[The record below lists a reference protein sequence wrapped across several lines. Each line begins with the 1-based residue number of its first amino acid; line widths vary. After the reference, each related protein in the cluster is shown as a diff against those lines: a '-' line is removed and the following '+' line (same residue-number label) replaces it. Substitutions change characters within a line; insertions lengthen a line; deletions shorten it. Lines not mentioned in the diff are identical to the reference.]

1 MPEEINTNDINSN
14 EINEQIL
21 LNQDEKI
28 TETNQLLGATM
39 QQNEERKQLSEAGLM
54 AQEAIKEK
62 MNGKPSIYVS
72 TIIDAFLESLGEK
85 LKGKDGQK
93 GDKGDMPKK
102 GVDYFTPEEI
112 NDIQEY
118 VQSQIRVP
126 EDGYT
131 PIKGIDYFTPDE
143 INSIVSQVR
152 NLIPT
157 PKDGRDGR
165 EATIDYDII
174 VKRVLKEVKIPEVKN
189 ITASDILKKIKG
201 KIDYND
207 IKNTPTIFK
216 QGGSKGG
223 MAGQG
228 YFKDLADVNFSDAV
242 NDQTY
247 ALKRVNNVWTVTKTD
262 TETSWGEILGTL
274 TDQVD
279 LKNALNGKVGTTGN
293 ETIAG
298 IKTFSS
304 IPVLPA
310 TNPTTD
316 NQATRK
322 GYVDSLVSGAIV
334 LQGDWNASTNTP
346 DISGTTKTGSA
357 WRVSVAGTTDIG
369 GITDWEVGDLAVK
382 TANDWIK
389 IDNEDIKAVWGGI
402 TGTLSNQTDLQ
413 NALNLKAPLDS
424 PLFTTL
430 VSLAN
435 NIWLRFVD
443 YSGTGFLNTLK
454 GNQDNSVDVG
464 VQLNVGSI
472 EAEEDAGRITRFDM
486 PVSSSSADGTI
497 MSATDKIDGN
507 NVLEVGAYSDGAGG
521 IDGRFVKNYGA
532 NIQNVTS
539 VTTATY
545 SILAS
550 DNIIHSTY
558 SATGAVTITLPTAQL
573 VSGRII
579 TIKDAGG
586 LAGTNN
592 ITIATEGAE
601 KIDGLDTLVINN
613 NYNSVTLY
621 SDGTNWFAI

>member
-93 GDKGDMPKK
+93 GEKGDMPKK

-118 VQSQIRVP
+118 VQSQIKDG

-143 INSIVSQVR
+143 INSIVSQVK

-165 EATIDYDII
+165 DATIDYDII
-174 VKRVLKEVKIPEVKN
+174 VKRVLKEIKIPEVKN

-242 NDQTY
+242 NDQSY

-382 TANDWIK
+382 TANGWIK

-486 PVSSSSADGTI
+486 PVSSSSPDGTI

-521 IDGRFVKNYGA
+521 INGRFVKNYGA
-532 NIQNVTS
+532 NIQNVTR

>member
-39 QQNEERKQLSEAGLM
+39 QQNEERKQLIEAGLM

-93 GDKGDMPKK
+93 GEKGDMPKK

-216 QGGSKGG
+216 QGGFKGG

-274 TDQVD
+274 TDQTD

-334 LQGDWNASTNTP
+334 LQGDWDASTNTP

-369 GITDWEVGDLAVK
+369 GITDWQVGDLAVK
-382 TANDWIK
+382 TANGWIK

-454 GNQDNSVDVG
+454 GNQDDSVDVG

>member
-39 QQNEERKQLSEAGLM
+39 QQNEERKQLIEAGLM

-165 EATIDYDII
+165 DPTIDYDII

-216 QGGSKGG
+216 QGGFKGG

-242 NDQTY
+242 NDQSY

-424 PLFTTL
+424 PLFTTV

-545 SILAS
+545 STLAS

>member
-165 EATIDYDII
+165 DPTIDYDII

-279 LKNALNGKVGTTGN
+279 LKCFK
-293 ETIAG
+293 
-298 IKTFSS
+298 
-304 IPVLPA
+304 
-310 TNPTTD
+310 
-316 NQATRK
+316 RK
-322 GYVDSLVSGAIV
+322 G
-334 LQGDWNASTNTP
+334 WNYWQRNYCWN
-346 DISGTTKTGSA
+346 KNFF
-357 WRVSVAGTTDIG
+357 
-369 GITDWEVGDLAVK
+369 K
-382 TANDWIK
+382 
-389 IDNEDIKAVWGGI
+389 
-402 TGTLSNQTDLQ
+402 
-413 NALNLKAPLDS
+413 
-424 PLFTTL
+424 
-430 VSLAN
+430 
-435 NIWLRFVD
+435 
-443 YSGTGFLNTLK
+443 Y
-454 GNQDNSVDVG
+454 
-464 VQLNVGSI
+464 
-472 EAEEDAGRITRFDM
+472 
-486 PVSSSSADGTI
+486 SSSTSNK
-497 MSATDKIDGN
+497 SN
-507 NVLEVGAYSDGAGG
+507 N
-521 IDGRFVKNYGA
+521 R
-532 NIQNVTS
+532 
-539 VTTATY
+539 
-545 SILAS
+545 
-550 DNIIHSTY
+550 
-558 SATGAVTITLPTAQL
+558 
-573 VSGRII
+573 
-579 TIKDAGG
+579 
-586 LAGTNN
+586 
-592 ITIATEGAE
+592 
-601 KIDGLDTLVINN
+601 
-613 NYNSVTLY
+613 
-621 SDGTNWFAI
+621 

>member
-118 VQSQIRVP
+118 VQSQIKDG

-143 INSIVSQVR
+143 ISSIVSQVR

-165 EATIDYDII
+165 DPTIDYDII

-242 NDQTY
+242 NDQSY

-382 TANDWIK
+382 TANGWIK

-454 GNQDNSVDVG
+454 GNQNNSVDVG